1 MTGDGTTST
10 VLLIGEFLKQS
21 ELYIT
26 EGLHPRAVTEGF
38 EKGKKKALD
47 VLVRL
52 AKKMMIQ
59 GYYYR
64 STVPGWDLVA
74 ATPIRCTKFGLH
86 STELD
91 NCLRHKIRMIYI
103 EETHRNNFCKTF
115 FS

>member
-47 VLVRL
+47 VLVSFT
-52 AKKMMIQ
+52 KK
-59 GYYYR
+59 
-64 STVPGWDLVA
+64 
-74 ATPIRCTKFGLH
+74 K
-86 STELD
+86 
-91 NCLRHKIRMIYI
+91 
-103 EETHRNNFCKTF
+103 
-115 FS
+115 

>member
-47 VLVRL
+47 VLVSLLSNISPKEIKFTVFLVRL
-52 AKKMMIQ
+52 
-59 GYYYR
+59 R
-64 STVPGWDLVA
+64 
-74 ATPIRCTKFGLH
+74 
-86 STELD
+86 
-91 NCLRHKIRMIYI
+91 IY
-103 EETHRNNFCKTF
+103 F
-115 FS
+115 FRGKLCF

>member
-47 VLVRL
+47 VLVSLLSTISPKERKFTVFLVRL
-52 AKKMMIQ
+52 RI
-59 GYYYR
+59 
-64 STVPGWDLVA
+64 
-74 ATPIRCTKFGLH
+74 
-86 STELD
+86 
-91 NCLRHKIRMIYI
+91 
-103 EETHRNNFCKTF
+103 F
-115 FS
+115 FSWKTYLLTCTFRKECFFQENCGTVLRLLQNFKN